1 MISTI
6 KRSVLGVALILFS
19 SVPLL
24 GHPTNGVL
32 HLASKQIAI
41 GGELELRGERFEKG
55 TDMKLELRGVLDN
68 YPIGEVKTDAAGTFQ
83 ATLTLPPHVPTGAYT
98 LVAIAPDGDITA
110 RAELSIIPS
119 AQAAKPA
126 MPGMPGMAAGAGMEQ
141 EMPGQHATDEMMAI
155 DQSKSAAE
163 RIIVAV
169 LVLASFGGGGMLL
182 RKAALVNQ
190 SATVDSLWWTHQGT
204 DDLPDGAGRVR
215 GHEDADEEDE
225 DRE

>member
-1 MISTI
+1 MTSTI
-6 KRSVLGVALILFS
+6 KRSIVGVVLILFS
-19 SVPLL
+19 STPLL
-24 GHPTNGVL
+24 GHPTNGVF
-32 HLASKQIAI
+32 HLASQRIAI
-41 GGELELRGERFEKG
+41 GGQLELRGEKFQKG

-83 ATLTLPPHVPTGAYT
+83 VTLTLPPHVPTGAYT
-98 LVAIAPDGDITA
+98 LVAVAPDGDITA

-126 MPGMPGMAAGAGMEQ
+126 MPGMPGMAPVAGMEQ

-169 LVLASFGGGGMLL
+169 LVLASFGGGTLLL
-182 RKAALVNQ
+182 RKAALVNE
-190 SATVDSLWWTHQGT
+190 SGTVDPLWWMHQGP
-204 DDLPDGAGRVR
+204 DDLPDGAGHVR
-215 GHEDADEEDE
+215 GEEDE
-225 DRE
+225 DHE